1 MTSPHLGRR
10 VILLC
15 ALLAVPSVAH
25 AQEAAITGTVTDST
39 GAVLPGV
46 TVTAVLEAT
55 GNTFTAVTDARGVYR
70 IAGRVGVYRLRAE
83 LAGFKAVTRENL
95 PLLVVQ
101 VLTVNLPMLEATA
114 AETVTVT
121 AETPLLST
129 STSSLGANIDPQQ
142 AAGLP

>member
-15 ALLAVPSVAH
+15 ALLAVPSVAR

-55 GNTFTAVTDARGVYR
+55 GNTFVAVTDARGVYR
-70 IAGRVGVYRLRAE
+70 LAGRVGVYRLKAE

-95 PLLVVQ
+95 QLLVGQ
-101 VLTVNLPMLEATA
+101 VMTVNLPMLEATEA
-114 AETVTVT
+114 QTIKVTS
-121 AETPLLST
+121 ESPLLSV
-129 STSSLGANIDPQQ
+129 SSSNHC
-142 AAGLP
+142 